1 MFSLG
6 ILGGLGHYCV
16 AQALYYAQANVVAP
30 FLYWQM
36 VGSLIVGY
44 LVSGYIPD
52 GLTWLGIAII
62 VSAGLFAGWR
72 EARERAAAKAVAAP
86 TRNSRGKRS
95 A

>member
-1 MFSLG
+1 MSAVNHSAIG

-44 LVSGYIPD
+44 IISGYVPD
-52 GLTWLGIAII
+52 GLTWLGIAVI
-62 VSAGLFAGWR
+62 VGAGLYAGWR
-72 EARERAAAKAVAAP
+72 ETREKAASKTAAAKP
-86 TRNSRGKRS
+86 H
-95 A
+95 